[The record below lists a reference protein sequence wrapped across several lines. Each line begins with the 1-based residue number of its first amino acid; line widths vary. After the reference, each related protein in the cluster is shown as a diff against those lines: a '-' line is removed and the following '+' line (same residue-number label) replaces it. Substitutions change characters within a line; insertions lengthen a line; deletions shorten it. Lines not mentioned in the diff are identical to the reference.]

1 MLLDRCEQIGRSG
14 VIADAGAERIGLLR
28 TRFGQAVHRLDG
40 AQEADMRHACG
51 LGIIW
56 LHMRPGKD
64 RRDAILQIMPGLI
77 MIRTDRRIGQSAIP
91 AFIIVLVESD
101 DEKAVVCLRPL
112 VIAVEILLEPQ
123 ISYRDAVLCV
133 GDQRPRITYNDA
145 SVYWAAFQ
153 AQNRLPFS
161 LGFFQRQTCRR
172 VG

>member
-1 MLLDRCEQIGRSG
+1 
-14 VIADAGAERIGLLR
+14 
-28 TRFGQAVHRLDG
+28 
-40 AQEADMRHACG
+40 
-51 LGIIW
+51 
-56 LHMRPGKD
+56 
-64 RRDAILQIMPGLI
+64 
-77 MIRTDRRIGQSAIP
+77 
-91 AFIIVLVESD
+91 
-101 DEKAVVCLRPL
+101 VCLRPL